1 MYDTQDIEAVPENVG
16 NEPESTLFNYLL
28 ERNQLFTATGFTEVE
43 ILSLHQLL
51 QPYTVS
57 VRQPR
62 ARPKSSWLDMLI
74 CYLTCFKLGEDYQ
87 VLGCVLNNIS
97 VMRIEDNIKCIRP
110 HLLSALTDKW
120 LRTPLRPIPL
130 WETPIPHA
138 ALIIDTHTT
147 SCF

>member
-1 MYDTQDIEAVPENVG
+1 MYDAGDIEAVLENVG

-28 ERNQLFTATGFTEVE
+28 ERNQLFTATGFTEAE

-57 VRQPR
+57 VWQPG
-62 ARPKSSWLDMLI
+62 AHPKSSWLDMLI
-74 CYLTCFKLGEDYQ
+74 CYLTWFKLGEDYQ

-97 VMRIEDNIKCIRP
+97 VMQIEDNIKHIRP
-110 HLLSALTDKW
+110 HLCLALTDKW
-120 LRTPLRPIPL
+120 LCMPLQPVPLR
-130 WETPIPHA
+130 ETPIPHA
-138 ALIIDTHTT
+138 TLIIDTHTT